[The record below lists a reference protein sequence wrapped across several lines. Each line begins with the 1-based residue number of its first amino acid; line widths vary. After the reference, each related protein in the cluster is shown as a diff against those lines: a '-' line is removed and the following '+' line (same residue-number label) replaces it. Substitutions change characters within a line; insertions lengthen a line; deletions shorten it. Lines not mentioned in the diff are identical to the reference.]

1 MISRTILFTLLP
13 FLAAA
18 SPRVNADNTPY
29 PEGVADDGLPALNSA
44 MHKWV
49 DDKNGANAV
58 TIFSRH
64 GKIINFDAYGAMDP
78 TDPKVPVKKDTIFRI
93 ASMTK
98 PITGL
103 AMMMFYEE
111 GKWKLD
117 DPVSKH
123 IPEFANIKVKADN
136 GQISDLKKPVTMAM
150 IMSHSAGFGRGARSS
165 SPTLDGIIPSLV
177 QGGLSFQPGS
187 KWVYGPSVD
196 IQGYLIQKWAGKD
209 LSDFLEERVFK
220 PLGMVDTG
228 FFIDKSKASRLSKMH
243 NISGGRIT
251 SNPVNATTS
260 KPVRLSPSGG
270 LMSTAEDYWK
280 FAQMILNGG
289 EFNGKRYL
297 KPETVKIMH
306 QNVLEPDVFVS
317 IGGGNGGLGFGMDFA
332 IVLDQEKAKTNMPK
346 GCYFWDGAF
355 GTWFWIDPTNNITM
369 VGMIQQ
375 SPALLQGVN
384 SPRQVSAKAIY
395 SSLKK

>member
-1 MISRTILFTLLP
+1 MLSQTILSIFLPLLA
-13 FLAAA
+13 LA
-18 SPRVNADNTPY
+18 SPVVHADTTSSL
-29 PEGVADDGLPALNSA
+29 ESIADDGLPALTSA

-58 TIFSRH
+58 TIYSRH

-78 TDPKVPVKKDTIFRI
+78 ANPTVPVQKDTIFRI

-98 PITGL
+98 PITGIG
-103 AMMMFYEE
+103 MMMFYEE

-117 DPVSKH
+117 DPVTKH
-123 IPEFANIKVKADN
+123 IPEFASIKVKGEN
-136 GQISDLKKPVTMAM
+136 GETSDLKKPITMAM

-177 QGGLSFQPGS
+177 QGGLAFQPGS

-220 PLGMVDTG
+220 PLGMADTG

-243 NISGGRIT
+243 SISGGRIT

-280 FAQMILNGG
+280 FAQMVLNGG

-297 KPETVKIMH
+297 KPETIKIMH
-306 QNVLEPDVFVS
+306 QNVLEPGVFVT
-317 IGGGNGGLGFGMDFA
+317 IGGGSGGFGFGMDFA
-332 IVLDQEKAKTNMPK
+332 IVLDQEKAKSNMPK
-346 GCYFWDGAF
+346 GSFFWDGAF

-375 SPALLQGVN
+375 SPALLQGAN

-395 SSLKK
+395 ASL